1 VDEVDC
7 ALEERILDL
16 LAQRDVGTTICPSE
30 AARVVYRE
38 TTSDEVTADRTTG
51 ADEGWRDLMEPARQ
65 AARRLV
71 AAGRLEITQ
80 GGNIVDPD
88 HATGPIRLRLAGGKR

>member
-1 VDEVDC
+1 VDEVDR

-30 AARVVYRE
+30 AARVVHRE
-38 TTSDEVTADRTTG
+38 TTSDKAPADKTTG

-80 GGNIVDPD
+80 GGTGVDPD
-88 HATGPIRLRLAGGKR
+88 HATGPIRLRVAGGKR